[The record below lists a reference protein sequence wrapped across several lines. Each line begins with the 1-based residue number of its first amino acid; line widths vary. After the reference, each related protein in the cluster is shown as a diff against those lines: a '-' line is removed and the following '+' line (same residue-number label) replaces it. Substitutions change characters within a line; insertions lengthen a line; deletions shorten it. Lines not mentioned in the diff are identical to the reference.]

1 MCVNEPDRREG
12 GADILAGHDTGD
24 ADEHSAVA
32 SLIIAE
38 RDSLRRFVTGLM
50 GRDVHAAEDVLQ
62 ETMLRA
68 LQRAERLDVHERP
81 VRMWLFRVARN
92 LVVDHRR
99 RDRAVPVGITA
110 ADFAGTALEH
120 AGDHAG
126 LVEDRSVLL
135 AALSAL
141 APAHREAVVR
151 VHVMDQTGADAAA
164 ELGVPR
170 GTVKS
175 RTHHGVRALRAELAR
190 RGVDG
195 VAA

>member
-1 MCVNEPDRREG
+1 MCVNESDCRKG
-12 GADILAGHDTGD
+12 GADVLAEHDTGG

-32 SLIIAE
+32 SMIIAE

-62 ETMLRA
+62 ETLLRA
-68 LQRAERLDVHERP
+68 LQRAGRLDVHDRP

-120 AGDHAG
+120 SGDHAG

-141 APAHREAVVR
+141 PPAHREAVVR

-164 ELGVPR
+164 EMGVPR

>member
-1 MCVNEPDRREG
+1 MCVNESDRREG
-12 GADILAGHDTGD
+12 GADIPAGHDTGD

>member
-1 MCVNEPDRREG
+1 MCVNESDRREG
-12 GADILAGHDTGD
+12 RADILAGHDTGD

>member
-1 MCVNEPDRREG
+1 MCVNESDRRAG
-12 GADILAGHDTGD
+12 GADILAGHDIGD

-68 LQRAERLDVHERP
+68 LQRAGRLDVHERP

-120 AGDHAG
+120 SDDHAG

-135 AALSAL
+135 AALSTL
-141 APAHREAVVR
+141 PPAHREAVVR

>member
-1 MCVNEPDRREG
+1 MCVNESDCRRDGAEILTDDGTG
-12 GADILAGHDTGD
+12 GD
-24 ADEHSAVA
+24 DEYSAVA

-62 ETMLRA
+62 ETLLRA
-68 LQRAERLDVHERP
+68 LQRVGRLDVHERP

-99 RDRAVPVGITA
+99 RDRAVPVGISA
-110 ADFAGTALEH
+110 ADFAGTALEYS
-120 AGDHAG
+120 GDHAG
-126 LVEDRSVLL
+126 LVADRSVLL
-135 AALSAL
+135 AALDAL
-141 APAHREAVVR
+141 PPAHREAVVR

-164 ELGVPR
+164 DMGVPR

-190 RGVDG
+190 RGVNG

>member
-1 MCVNEPDRREG
+1 MCVNESDCREG
-12 GADILAGHDTGD
+12 EADILADHNTGG

-62 ETMLRA
+62 ETLLRA
-68 LQRAERLDVHERP
+68 LQRAGRLDVHERP

-99 RDRAVPVGITA
+99 RDRSVPVGITA
-110 ADFAGTALEH
+110 ADFAGTALDH

-141 APAHREAVVR
+141 PPAHREAVVR

-164 ELGVPR
+164 EMGVPR